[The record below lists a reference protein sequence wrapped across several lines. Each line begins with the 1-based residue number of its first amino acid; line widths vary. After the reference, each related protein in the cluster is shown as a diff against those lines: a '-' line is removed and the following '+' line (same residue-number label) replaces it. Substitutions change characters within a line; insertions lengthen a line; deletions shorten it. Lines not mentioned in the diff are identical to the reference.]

1 MNATV
6 IAETVRRH
14 LKSIG
19 YLAYVALLGIIAAG
33 LSQVEKPA
41 TFWPSLVALLA
52 FAAGAAVIGPEFS
65 SGSLQLILVK
75 PIHRAAYLV
84 SRVAGVVL
92 SVWIAAV
99 VAVAAEAVG
108 RAFSGAVPWAA
119 LFDALAM
126 SAIDAILIVSL
137 LALFGSLTR
146 GYTNAALY
154 FGIQI
159 ALVVFLAITRGK
171 LPASIT
177 KAVGFIQGNLY
188 PDTPYTI
195 NREWLLLVLTNA
207 AIALVLATL
216 AFRRR
221 EVPYGAD

>member
-1 MNATV
+1 MNAIV
-6 IAETVRRH
+6 IGETVRRQ
-14 LKSIG
+14 LTSIG
-19 YLAYVALLGIIAAG
+19 YLTYVALLGIIAAG
-33 LSQVEKPA
+33 LSQVDKPA

-52 FAAGAAVIGPEFS
+52 FAAGASVIGPEFS

-75 PIHRAAYLV
+75 PVNRAVYLV

-92 SVWIAAV
+92 AVWIAAV
-99 VAVAAEAVG
+99 VAFAGEAIG
-108 RAFSGAVPWAA
+108 RAFTGEVPWDA
-119 LFDALAM
+119 LFDALVM
-126 SAIDAILIVSL
+126 SAFDAILIVSL

-146 GYTNAALY
+146 GYANAALY

-159 ALVVFLAITRGK
+159 ALVIFLAITRGK
-171 LPASIT
+171 LPASMT
-177 KAVGFIQGNLY
+177 KAVRFIQSNLY

-195 NREWLLLVLTNA
+195 NREWVLLVLTNA
-207 AIALVLATL
+207 AIALVLAAL